1 MNKKVLTSLVI
12 VLVVALCGIG
22 GYVFYDKFFTS
33 DNRDD
38 INVEIVK
45 DDENEGTKDTVKNI
59 NYEEIE
65 NKLTDNVL
73 IGLYNYI
80 EGNNKNFKE
89 YLQNLDNNKKLYLGG
104 FFDIII
110 ENRSYKKIEDNL
122 ISLFGDNIG
131 LEAMD
136 YYTNNKDSEPQYLY
150 NKNTGMYEFN
160 KNSSAGDVTT
170 DFLDGSIY
178 NYKLKDIVIDEDKL
192 ELTYY
197 GLFIDNILNI
207 GPNTVTNNKNIDRL
221 LGEDSYNDNISDEYY
236 FEEAFRKNKNDF
248 FQFKYTFEK
257 KGNNYILVDFAKIA

>member
-1 MNKKVLTSLVI
+1 M
-12 VLVVALCGIG
+12 
-22 GYVFYDKFFTS
+22 
-33 DNRDD
+33 
-38 INVEIVK
+38 
-45 DDENEGTKDTVKNI
+45 
-59 NYEEIE
+59 
-65 NKLTDNVL
+65 
-73 IGLYNYI
+73 
-80 EGNNKNFKE
+80 
-89 YLQNLDNNKKLYLGG
+89 QNLDNNKKLYLGG

-136 YYTNNKDSEPQYLY
+136 YYTNNKDSEPKFLY

-160 KNSSAGDVTT
+160 KNPSSGDVIT

-178 NYKLKDIVIDEDKL
+178 NYKLKDIVVDEDKL

-207 GPNTVTNNKNIDRL
+207 GPNIVTNNKNIDRL
-221 LGEDSYNDNISDEYY
+221 IGEDSYNDNISDEYY

-248 FQFKYTFEK
+248 FQFKYTFEE